1 MLGKLF
7 GSKKPVKE
15 ETPHLPDGVRQT
27 ILDSLGCRSIPS
39 MPQAAQKAFLLATNP
54 TADARDYTEVLEC
67 DEGLS
72 ARVLKLANSVFY
84 DRGGGSK
91 TIPEAVMVV
100 GISELKGVLN
110 ATALANI
117 FPIRHPLRSHFWSH
131 DIATALTARLLA
143 RNLLPSQ
150 ADQVFL
156 GGLMHDIGKLLLL
169 QKHTDTYD
177 KLCKRGISDGL
188 SSVEAE
194 LLEYPFDHTH
204 VGHLIAERWN
214 FSEDLTAIIR
224 NHHRPWGEIS
234 YLSPTGLV
242 KAANIITHALGL
254 VQDRE
259 SNLLRS
265 VYEPLLDEA
274 WEHLRLPKSSQD
286 SVTREAQRSFEEE
299 YELYASW
306 GTS

>member
-1 MLGKLF
+1 
-7 GSKKPVKE
+7 
-15 ETPHLPDGVRQT
+15 
-27 ILDSLGCRSIPS
+27 
-39 MPQAAQKAFLLATNP
+39 MPQAAQQAFLLATNP
-54 TADARDYTEVLEC
+54 NADARDYIEVLEA

-91 TIPEAVMVV
+91 TIAEAVMVV
-100 GISELKGVLN
+100 GIAELKGVLN
-110 ATALANI
+110 ATALANV
-117 FPIRHPLRSHFWSH
+117 FPVRHPLRSHFWGH

-150 ADQVFL
+150 TDQVFL

-169 QKHTDTYD
+169 QKHTDTYE
-177 KLCKRGISDGL
+177 KLCKRAIADGL
-188 SSVEAE
+188 GSVEGE

-214 FSEDLTAIIR
+214 FSEELTTIIR
-224 NHHRPWGEIS
+224 NHHQPWSELS

-242 KAANIITHALGL
+242 KAANILTHALGL

-259 SNLLRS
+259 SSHLRS
-265 VYEPLLDEA
+265 VYEPLVDET
-274 WEHLRLPKSSQD
+274 WEHLRIPKSSQD
-286 SVTREAQRSFEEE
+286 TIAREAQRSFEEE
-299 YELYASW
+299 YEIYASW
-306 GTS
+306 GHA